1 MRRAILLSAFSLAL
15 LWAFLAIVL
24 PEAAMPRWAHSTV
37 AVRHFFLPNNVLA
50 FWPLMLCACAA
61 FLALAPLLIAYLRSW
76 PIVRRAVPL
85 DDAAWVILLRDLS
98 IQLGL
103 SRPPALLIH
112 PEPLVPM
119 TLGFLHPRIVLP
131 CDCLSWTPARRK
143 IVLLYE
149 LAHVAPR
156 DLTAQRFGS
165 LVAACWWFRPL
176 PWRTFRLLRRRNGQ
190 YVLRVRKP
198 GRGVF
203 FPEPVGKSTCGPAL
217 PLGNTEGAAPRQVR
231 VDGNA
236 ERLKLTREV
245 PAIYPD
251 AAKAAGI
258 QGTVSFEMTI
268 STDGEPRDIRLLSS
282 PDACLTESALE
293 AVRQW
298 RYEPTL
304 LNGARVEIVTDV
316 NVSYTLAP

>member
-1 MRRAILLSAFSLAL
+1 MRRVVVLCGFSLAL
-15 LWAFLAIVL
+15 LWAFLAILL
-24 PEAAMPRWAHSTV
+24 PEVALPRSVHGAAAI
-37 AVRHFFLPNNVLA
+37 RHFFLPNNVLA
-50 FWPLMLCACAA
+50 FWPLMLCVCAV
-61 FLALAPLLIAYLRSW
+61 FLALLPLLIVYLRSW

-85 DDAAWVILLRDLS
+85 DDAAWAILLRDLS
-98 IQLGL
+98 AQLGL
-103 SRPPALLIH
+103 SRPPTLLIH
-112 PEPLVPM
+112 PEPLGPM
-119 TLGFLHPRIVLP
+119 TLGFLHPCIVLP
-131 CDCLSWTPARRK
+131 CDCLSWTPSHRQ

-176 PWRTFRLLRRRNGQ
+176 PWTTFRLLRKQNGQ
-190 YVLRVRKP
+190 YVLRLRKP
-198 GRGVF
+198 GRGVK
-203 FPEPVGKSTCGPAL
+203 ES
-217 PLGNTEGAAPRQVR
+217 AASEWTPRQVR

-245 PAIYPD
+245 AAIYPD

-258 QGTVSFEMTI
+258 QGTVSFEMVI
-268 STDGEPRDIRLLSS
+268 SRDGEPLDIRLLSS

-304 LNGARVEIVTDV
+304 LNGAPVEIVTDV
-316 NVSYTLAP
+316 NVSYTLAG